1 MKKFYFAVTIQE
13 NGKNYSFVM
22 KIGDN
27 ENAAARLKHP
37 RIIIAQLCSS
47 KKAAAHVVNHWNAC
61 YKTDGTY
68 LFENPAF

>member
-1 MKKFYFAVTIQE
+1 MKNHFFAVTIQE

-22 KIGDN
+22 KIAEN
-27 ENAAARLKHP
+27 ENITERLKHP
-37 RIIIAQLCSS
+37 RIVIAQLCST

-61 YKTDGTY
+61 YKADGTY